1 MAGED
6 SLANGFILS
15 LLDTEDTAA
24 QEFLQKWVAVPCTTF
39 DVEILLLVLLL
50 FILVMLYIK

>member
-15 LLDTEDTAA
+15 LLDTEDATA
-24 QEFLQKWVAVPCTTF
+24 QEFLK
-39 DVEILLLVLLL
+39 
-50 FILVMLYIK
+50 K